1 VSIAAAGSEVLVAV
15 VSAQMLGEATAAESA
30 VDAGAR
36 TALTGIALAQNG
48 AAGRAPGGIARLRA
62 KPAARFPTG
71 TGTTVIA
78 SARITRVRSAR
89 RLIAPGLI
97 GRRLIALGPHA
108 RLRIAPGL
116 IGRRLIAL
124 GPHARLR
131 IAPGLIGRRRIA
143 PARIARPLI
152 VRALI
157 VRLRTAPTLIVR
169 RRIAPARI
177 ARPLIVRA
185 LIVRLRTAPAPIARL
200 RIAAAPIARLRMAL
214 LRTASVLLARLLIA
228 RLRTASGQ
236 IARLRTARVQIE
248 RGEAR
253 LGAIVHSRS
262 GPATIASGA
271 TRPALLTRA
280 ARAIGCPGSRPRSRL
295 ISWIPLRAPS

>member
-1 VSIAAAGSEVLVAV
+1 
-15 VSAQMLGEATAAESA
+15 MLGEATAAESA

-116 IGRRLIAL
+116 IG
-124 GPHARLR
+124 
-131 IAPGLIGRRRIA
+131 
-143 PARIARPLI
+143 
-152 VRALI
+152 
-157 VRLRTAPTLIVR
+157 R